1 VFISSRYLFQTRL
14 LNFKIACLMPTS
26 TASSH
31 SLCVSEQV
39 SNKIVDICSIR
50 DQAPPARDPL
60 TVNSLSISRFKCQ
73 SFASSHHHKCIV
85 LLPLQSTFRPHEE
98 VLACAPSKKRNRS
111 SNNSCWIR
119 RSFSLDFTASEFTAY
134 LQCCFPQDLEREAE
148 VLSVLCHCCPPL
160 PT

>member
-1 VFISSRYLFQTRL
+1 MFTE
-14 LNFKIACLMPTS
+14 FKIACLMPTS

-31 SLCVSEQV
+31 SLCVSKKV

-50 DQAPPARDPL
+50 DQAPPAPDPL
-60 TVNSLSISRFKCQ
+60 TVNTLSISRFKCQ
-73 SFASSHHHKCIV
+73 SFASSHHLKCIV

-134 LQCCFPQDLEREAE
+134 LQCCFSQDLEREAE